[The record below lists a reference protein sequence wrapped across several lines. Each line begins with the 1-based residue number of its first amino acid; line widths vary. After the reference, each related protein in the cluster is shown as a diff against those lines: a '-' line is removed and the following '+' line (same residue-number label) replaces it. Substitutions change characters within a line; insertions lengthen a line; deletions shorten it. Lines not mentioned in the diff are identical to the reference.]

1 MLVLVVLLSV
11 GAPAAAHEADPR
23 IVTTLQQVEPALP
36 VGVVVQVQA
45 GIAAQLVARNPTDTV
60 LEVLGRQ
67 GRPFLR
73 ISRSGVLADVGAE
86 EFFSTS
92 SPSGATPAEADDGPA
107 RWVRISAG
115 DSWGWYDHRLHPQ
128 ELAAP
133 SDVQR
138 PARLGEFTVPLR
150 YGGSAVTARG
160 EVSFAP
166 LLGSFLVSADPAPP
180 GLTVQALPGRLPGLF
195 LTVEA
200 GTPVTVKGRDGEPY
214 LRFTDA
220 GVEVNVRSR
229 THVEDRAARGQ
240 RVAPPALTPE
250 FAMLA
255 PGARSWTWLDSR
267 LRYPADLPPEEVLRA
282 DGPTRIEQWEVP
294 VELAGRGAA
303 LTGGISWVPEADAA
317 ARVGGEVTDEA
328 ANRLPYVLGA
338 LAVLVLVCAVLVVRR
353 SARR

>member
-1 MLVLVVLLSV
+1 MLLLGVLLSV
-11 GAPAAAHEADPR
+11 GTPAAAHEADPR
-23 IVTTLQQVEPALP
+23 IVTTLEQVEPALP
-36 VGVVVQVQA
+36 EGVVVQVQA

-60 LEVLGRQ
+60 LEVLDRQ

-73 ISRSGVLADVGAE
+73 ISRGGVLADVGAE

-92 SPSGATPAEADDGPA
+92 SPSGATPADADDGPA

-133 SDVQR
+133 SDDQR

-150 YGGSAVTARG
+150 YGSSAVTVRG

-195 LTVEA
+195 LTAEP
-200 GTPVTVKGRDGEPY
+200 GRLVTVQGRDGEPY

-229 THVEDRAARGQ
+229 THVEDRAARGE
-240 RVAPPALTPE
+240 RIAPPALTPE
-250 FAMLA
+250 FALLA
-255 PGARSWTWLDSR
+255 PGTRSWTWLDTR
-267 LRYPADLPPEEVLRA
+267 LLYPADLPPSDVLRA
-282 DGPTRIEQWEVP
+282 DGPTRLQQWEVP
-294 VELAGRGAA
+294 VQLDGRRAA
-303 LTGGISWVPEADAA
+303 LTGGISWIPEADAA
-317 ARVGGEVTDEA
+317 ARVGGAGTAEP
-328 ANRLPYVLGA
+328 ANRLPYA
-338 LAVLVLVCAVLVVRR
+338 LAAVAVLVLAGAVLVLRGGPRR
-353 SARR
+353 